1 GEVAFMGRSR
11 PVGHDARDLYAGEG
25 PDGVRRY
32 IGTAQKPDLVQE
44 RFARVIEAR
53 QPAKAADIE
62 R

>member
-1 GEVAFMGRSR
+1 
-11 PVGHDARDLYAGEG
+11 VGHDARDLYAGEG